1 MRVPANFKLHFIPC
15 YFNHVPHNTR
25 WLPARTA
32 WPLKVTAA
40 RSSAK
45 TAKRS
50 ASAPLPLTLP
60 MPTLMSLQ
68 KISDTAAAT
77 LFFLS
82 GTLLTLLLFVLV
94 NR

>member
-1 MRVPANFKLHFIPC
+1 
-15 YFNHVPHNTR
+15 
-25 WLPARTA
+25 
-32 WPLKVTAA
+32 
-40 RSSAK
+40 
-45 TAKRS
+45 
-50 ASAPLPLTLP
+50 